1 MRTRLLPIRRREATS
16 LSLPCRLLAP
26 SAGRGSV
33 SRGRLRLPLPSHGS
47 HLVGVHSQDP
57 IEQPISSTD
66 PSRDSDLVVVRSWAL
81 PERVTALPASS
92 DANQERR
99 W

>member
-1 MRTRLLPIRRREATS
+1 
-16 LSLPCRLLAP
+16 
-26 SAGRGSV
+26 
-33 SRGRLRLPLPSHGS
+33 
-47 HLVGVHSQDP
+47 VHSQDP